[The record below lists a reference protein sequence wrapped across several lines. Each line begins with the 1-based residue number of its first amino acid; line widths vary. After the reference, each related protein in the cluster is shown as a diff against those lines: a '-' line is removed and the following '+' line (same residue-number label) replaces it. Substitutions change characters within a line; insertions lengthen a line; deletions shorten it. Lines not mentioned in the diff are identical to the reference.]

1 MGRTR
6 QIRRHAA
13 RWGIVA
19 LLPIAGFI
27 ASVGLAGPAGADPGP
42 NLLTNGSFEAPVI
55 PANPGYVTVNAG
67 DSTTIPGWTVVT
79 PAIYG
84 GTGGSVDVVSSS
96 LWNVEDGNNS
106 IDLAGST
113 TEAGGLY
120 QDVATT
126 SGSQYTL
133 TWWSAVNSSAD
144 AGSTHTIDV
153 IFDGTVVGTSQ
164 GVAVGYPLQWVQN
177 QITVTADS
185 TTSRVEFDDVTP
197 GDALQGPTLDN
208 VSFVAGSPVPVVP
221 EAPVNALL
229 VVTGGLTLVIGSLVL
244 RRRSTRAR

>member
-1 MGRTR
+1 M
-6 QIRRHAA
+6 A
-13 RWGIVA
+13 A

-42 NLLTNGSFEAPVI
+42 NLLTNGSFELPVV
-55 PANPGYVTVNAG
+55 PASPGYLTVDAG

-79 PAIYG
+79 PAFYG
-84 GTGGSVDVVSSS
+84 GSGGSVDVVSTSV
-96 LWNVEDGNNS
+96 WNAEDGTNS
-106 IDLAGST
+106 IDLAGTS

-126 SGSQYTL
+126 PASQYTL
-133 TWWSAVNSSAD
+133 TWWSAVNYA
-144 AGSTHTIDV
+144 AQPGSTHTIDV

-164 GVAVGYPLQWVQN
+164 GVGVGYPLQWVQN
-177 QITVTADS
+177 QVTVTADS
-185 TTSRVEFDDVTP
+185 TSSRVEFDDVTP
-197 GDALQGPTLDN
+197 GDVLQGPTLDN

-221 EAPVNALL
+221 ETPVSALL

-244 RRRSTRAR
+244 RRRQAAPGR